1 MENQKKETNYYNVY
15 DMVFGLYNGYL
26 NDYMQVYS
34 EENGIDDLDEVEE
47 EDIYSIIYDDLTDKE
62 FTEEEVEE
70 ITLREIKNEE
80 TLYKLGAYMIA
91 LYEQPED
98 YKEWKDI
105 IKNDVKAELPDEE
118 IKKLWEALDKVD
130 F

>member
-1 MENQKKETNYYNVY
+1 MKNQKKETNYYNVY

-91 LYEQPED
+91 LYGAENYE
-98 YKEWKDI
+98 EWKDI